1 MDHRLEQFEL
11 HVVQQRPAVGL
22 GAGAPALGIHEPMV
36 QRGEARSEC
45 AAAVGPERLEPLAIE
60 LEGAASTLK
69 VVCSHERTEQLALEH
84 EDLLRLGEAD
94 DGADDLP
101 ESKKRGVARVH
112 GGSFRAG

>member
-1 MDHRLEQFEL
+1 MDHRLEQLEL
-11 HVVQQRPAVGL
+11 HVVQQPSPVGL
-22 GAGAPALGIHEPMV
+22 GAGATSPRIHQPMV
-36 QRGEARSEC
+36 QHGEARSEFE
-45 AAAVGPERLEPLAIE
+45 AAVGPERLEPLAIE
-60 LEGAASTLK
+60 LEGAASSLK
-69 VVCSHERTEQLALEH
+69 VVAAHERTEQLALEQ